1 MKIKYSKKL
10 ILIKYYKDFFLK
22 LKMNSTELEIEC
34 LKKMAIALDEKCSQ
48 NKKDIAT
55 IFDLIDDIRN
65 KANISDSKANISDSK
80 ANISDSK
87 ANNEE
92 ITLDEK
98 LEAIEDGMTDTTI
111 DRRIAFH
118 KENNTYKEPEEPK
131 ISTITP
137 LHTLTNADRE
147 ALEKK
152 IFYDAIFNVEKLLGI
167 KRDDPDFRNKVCEE
181 SDRLLDLWNEQHRTK
196 KY

>member
-1 MKIKYSKKL
+1 M
-10 ILIKYYKDFFLK
+10 
-22 LKMNSTELEIEC
+22 ELEIEC
-34 LKKMAIALDEKCSQ
+34 LKKMAIALDQKCSQ

-55 IFDLIDDIRN
+55 IFDLIEDIRN
-65 KANISDSKANISDSK
+65 KADSKVNISITEATLVSEE
-80 ANISDSK
+80 
-87 ANNEE
+87 NNEE
-92 ITLDEK
+92 MTPDEK
-98 LEAIEDGMTDTTI
+98 LEVIEDSMTDTTI

-181 SDRLLDLWNEQHRTK
+181 SDRLLDLWNEQHKTK